1 MPIFEYVC
9 AECGHKFEKLVL
21 SPSRAKQIHCPE
33 CASKSVDKAIS
44 VFGLG
49 SSNSSS
55 TSLAGASNCAP
66 SG

>member
-9 AECGHKFEKLVL
+9 AECGHRFEKLVR
-21 SPSRAKQIHCPE
+21 SMSREGEIRCPE
-33 CASKSVDKAIS
+33 CGCESVHKAIS

-49 SSNSSS
+49 GGSSG
-55 TSLAGASNCAP
+55 SLGAGASCAP

>member
-9 AECGHKFEKLVL
+9 AECGHRFEKLVL
-21 SPSRAKQIHCPE
+21 SPSRARQIQCPE
-33 CASKSVDKAIS
+33 CHSKSVDKAIS

-49 SSNSSS
+49 SSSRAGVPSSS
-55 TSLAGASNCAP
+55 SCAP

>member
-21 SPSRAKQIHCPE
+21 SARRASEVRCPV
-33 CASKSVDKAIS
+33 CNSTTVNKAIS
-44 VFGLG
+44 AFGVASGGG
-49 SSNSSS
+49 SMGA
-55 TSLAGASNCAP
+55 TSAASCAP